1 MIISASRRTDIP
13 AFYTEWFMNRIRA
26 KFCKVPNPLNMKQ
39 IATVSL
45 DPADVE
51 AIVFWSKNP
60 APLVPHLDEL
70 DQRGFHYYFQFTLNN
85 YPGALEP
92 NVPSLENRLETFKKL
107 SEKVGALRVVWRYD
121 PIIISNM
128 TDYYYHRERFSWI
141 AGELKGAT
149 QRVMVSI
156 VDFYKKTDNRLSKL
170 EKEEGF
176 IFERNV
182 QYSSG
187 VANLLKDFHDTAKQN
202 NIEVFTCAEAT
213 NFSSVY
219 VPPGK
224 CIDDTILSR
233 IQPNPIK
240 YKKDPSQRNSCLCS
254 LSKDIGLNNTCI
266 HGCPYCYATTNLE
279 VAQRRHAE
287 HDPDSPVL
295 WGNQNNISE
304 NTEAADFQL
313 KLFRH

>member
-13 AFYTEWFMNRIRA
+13 AFYSEWFMNRIRA
-26 KFCKVPNPLNMKQ
+26 GYCQVPNPLNTKQ

-60 APLVPHLDEL
+60 APLIPYLDEL

-85 YPGALEP
+85 YPRAIEP
-92 NVPSLENRLETFKKL
+92 NVPSFESRLETFRKL
-107 SEKVGALRVVWRYD
+107 SERVGVLRVVWRYD

-128 TDYYYHRERFSWI
+128 TDYDFHREKFSWI
-141 AGELKGAT
+141 ADELRGAT

-176 IFERNV
+176 LFERDV

-187 VANLLKDFHDTAKQN
+187 MSDLLKDLHQIAMQN
-202 NIEVFTCAEAT
+202 SIEIFTCAEEV
-213 NFSSVY
+213 NFSSVG

-224 CIDDTILSR
+224 CIDDGILML
-233 IQPNPIK
+233 IQPNMIR
-240 YKKDPSQRNSCLCS
+240 YKKDPVQRDSCLCS
-254 LSKDIGLNNTCI
+254 VSKDIGSNNTCI
-266 HGCPYCYATTNLE
+266 HGCQYCYATTNLE
-279 VAQRRHAE
+279 VAQRRHNE
-287 HDPDSPVL
+287 HDLDSPVL
-295 WGNQNNISE
+295 WGTPGAVDE
-304 NTEAADFQL
+304 KADKSRSQL
-313 KLFRH
+313 KLL